1 MDREENTEILMR
13 VRLLL
18 AVAVAATL
26 LSCSGDG
33 APSEPDGAG
42 DTGTTIAVR
51 NNLFDPATVQVAVNS
66 TVTWQWNSGGVEH
79 NVTFETEAGS
89 GNRSSGSFSRAFQTA
104 GSVAYVCT
112 IHAAEGMSG
121 VVNVTAGTGGTGG
134 GGAGDGG
141 GGDGGGG
148 DGY

>member
-1 MDREENTEILMR
+1 MR
-13 VRLLL
+13 VGSRLR
-18 AVAVAATL
+18 VVVAAAL

-33 APSEPDGAG
+33 SPSEPDGTG
-42 DTGTTIAVR
+42 DTGVTIGVR
-51 NNLFDPATVQVAVNS
+51 NNLFDPATVQVPLNS
-66 TVTWQWNSGGVEH
+66 TVTWQWSSGGVEH
-79 NVTFETEAGS
+79 NVTFETGAS
-89 GNRSSGSFSRAFQTA
+89 SPNRSSGSFSRAFQTA
-104 GSVAYVCT
+104 GSFAYACT

-148 DGY
+148 DGYGS